1 MVESEE
7 ELKSFLRVK
16 EESEK
21 ADLKLNIKNTKIMAS
36 GPIISREIEG
46 EKLEEVTDFI
56 LVGSKITTNGD
67 CSQKIKRHLLLGRK
81 AMMDLDSALKS
92 RDFTLLTKAC
102 IVKAIVFTVLMYICQ
117 SWTIKKAEYQRT
129 DAFKLWC

>member
-1 MVESEE
+1 MYSQSYGFYTINVHMSH
-7 ELKSFLRVK
+7 
-16 EESEK
+16 
-21 ADLKLNIKNTKIMAS
+21 KI
-36 GPIISREIEG
+36 E
-46 EKLEEVTDFI
+46 
-56 LVGSKITTNGD
+56 
-67 CSQKIKRHLLLGRK
+67 RHLLLGRK
-81 AMMDLDSALKS
+81 AMMDLDSVLKS

>member
-56 LVGSKITTNGD
+56 LVGSKITTNGA